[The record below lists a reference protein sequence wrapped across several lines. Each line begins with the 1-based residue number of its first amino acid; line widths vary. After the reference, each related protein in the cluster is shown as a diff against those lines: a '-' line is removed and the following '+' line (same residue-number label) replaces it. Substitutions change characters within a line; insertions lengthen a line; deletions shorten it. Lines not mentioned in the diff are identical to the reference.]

1 MNSGKFA
8 KQAINIWARP
18 NKWGYKFNV
27 NHPTVSRLYKEY
39 QQRHGLD
46 IRIPMTDAQRHA
58 FEEELLQRMRENA
71 LTTHDRDAQHALD
84 TFTI

>member
-1 MNSGKFA
+1 MNRDKFA
-8 KQAINIWARP
+8 LRAINIWASP

-27 NHPTVSRLYKEY
+27 NHPTVKRLYKEY

-46 IRIPMTDAQRHA
+46 VRIAMTDAQRHA
-58 FEEELLQRMRENA
+58 FEEELLQRMRENT
-71 LTTHDRDAQHALD
+71 LTTHDRDAQRALD